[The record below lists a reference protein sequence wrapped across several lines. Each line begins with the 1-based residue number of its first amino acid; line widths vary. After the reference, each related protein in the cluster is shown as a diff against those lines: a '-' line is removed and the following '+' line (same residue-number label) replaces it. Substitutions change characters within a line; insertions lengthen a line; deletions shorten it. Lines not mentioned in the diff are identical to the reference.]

1 MISVKHLDKHFNR
14 GKKNSIH
21 VLNDVSLDFPNKG
34 LVVLLG
40 PSGSGKTTLLNVIGG
55 LDKVQKGQIDFF
67 DHNISHYKSAI
78 WDKIRT
84 EEVGYIFQNYYLM
97 PNLSVF
103 DNVSFVLKMIG
114 IQDKNEIET
123 RVNYIL
129 KQVGMYRFRKKRST
143 QLSGGQQQRVAIAR
157 ALVKNP
163 KVIIADEPTGNLDSK
178 NTLEIMNIVKSISAN
193 KLVVL
198 VTHEKEL
205 ASFYGDR
212 IVEIKDGKI
221 INDDQNTT
229 LQDHAFS
236 NDNTI
241 YLKDLVEV
249 SNLESKNLKA
259 SFYADSDEVL
269 PTQVRLI
276 IKNKTL
282 YLDIQSDIQ
291 KIKLLNEESHMVVKD
306 EHFTKKT
313 REEMLVTTF
322 DDSVLDH
329 SNLDKHKKFTI
340 SFKNSFW
347 IAFRK
352 LMNFG
357 RKGKLMLAIFMISGM
372 LVAFATINMYSILT
386 KDYKDAL
393 TMDERYIQVNKNS
406 FYQGNGGASALL
418 DKVNGETS
426 GDYVIYMERLAA
438 SNQLRIDLGNGAF
451 KSLASNIKIE
461 YSKQLKQNDLYAGR
475 LPLNAN
481 EIVLSY
487 GVYSK
492 DVLNDQNYQDIGIWR
507 PEDFIGEVLAFSG
520 ALSDPQKRYTVVGI
534 SKAKYIA
541 IYAYDYKTAFT
552 LTNFDSINSPSYTT
566 TRQYE
571 ESILQSSNASL
582 DAYIFTP
589 NYLELKQALEDAGY
603 MVKLS
608 SQTVIDQN
616 NIAIAQQTAA
626 NLLITIFL
634 IGGGLLAFYFVM
646 RSSMISRI
654 YEISVYRALGV
665 RKLEIYSSFAVEIIL
680 LTTISSFIGFGLM
693 SFILGAFSNSPLKTF
708 IGFRIDFFII
718 LFGVIFV
725 YAANLLIGLLP
736 MVLLLRKTPAQII
749 SSYDI

>member
-67 DHNISHYKSAI
+67 DHHISHYKSSI

-103 DNVSFVLKMIG
+103 DNVAFVLKMIG
-114 IQDKNEIET
+114 IQDKNEIES

-178 NTLEIMNIVKSISAN
+178 NTLEIMNIIKSISAN

-205 ASFYGDR
+205 ANFYGDR
-212 IVEIKDGKI
+212 IIEIKDGKI
-221 INDDQNTT
+221 INDNQNTT

-249 SNLESKNLKA
+249 SSLDSKHLKA
-259 SFYADSDEVL
+259 SFYSDSDDVL

-291 KIKLLNEESHMVVKD
+291 KIKLLNEESHMIVKD

-322 DDSVLDH
+322 DDSVLDQ
-329 SNLDKHKKFTI
+329 D
-340 SFKNSFW
+340 
-347 IAFRK
+347 RK
-352 LMNFG
+352 
-357 RKGKLMLAIFMISGM
+357 S
-372 LVAFATINMYSILT
+372 
-386 KDYKDAL
+386 
-393 TMDERYIQVNKNS
+393 
-406 FYQGNGGASALL
+406 
-418 DKVNGETS
+418 
-426 GDYVIYMERLAA
+426 
-438 SNQLRIDLGNGAF
+438 
-451 KSLASNIKIE
+451 
-461 YSKQLKQNDLYAGR
+461 
-475 LPLNAN
+475 
-481 EIVLSY
+481 
-487 GVYSK
+487 
-492 DVLNDQNYQDIGIWR
+492 
-507 PEDFIGEVLAFSG
+507 
-520 ALSDPQKRYTVVGI
+520 VV
-534 SKAKYIA
+534 
-541 IYAYDYKTAFT
+541 
-552 LTNFDSINSPSYTT
+552 
-566 TRQYE
+566 
-571 ESILQSSNASL
+571 
-582 DAYIFTP
+582 
-589 NYLELKQALEDAGY
+589 
-603 MVKLS
+603 
-608 SQTVIDQN
+608 
-616 NIAIAQQTAA
+616 
-626 NLLITIFL
+626 
-634 IGGGLLAFYFVM
+634 
-646 RSSMISRI
+646 
-654 YEISVYRALGV
+654 
-665 RKLEIYSSFAVEIIL
+665 
-680 LTTISSFIGFGLM
+680 
-693 SFILGAFSNSPLKTF
+693 
-708 IGFRIDFFII
+708 
-718 LFGVIFV
+718 
-725 YAANLLIGLLP
+725 
-736 MVLLLRKTPAQII
+736 
-749 SSYDI
+749 